1 MSRLLSVNHLTV
13 IRPQFRRE
21 PESLTRDLSLALR
34 KGEIL
39 ALAGGPGSEKSTLLR
54 SLTGLLP
61 GGLRFQRG
69 NAILDPGEAT
79 EIDLLRAS
87 AGQMRQLRR
96 TRLALFFHHP
106 AGQWNPRQTIRQ
118 HIHETLAL
126 AGKPA
131 GPRAEEAWR
140 PSLYEAGLIEPEA
153 LLGRQPAALT
163 DAILQR
169 CAIALALLKGADFWI
184 ADEPT
189 SGLDA
194 TSEDQILRLLRELCA
209 RHGIGLLLATDH
221 FGVVNRVADRVAV
234 LFEGAIVETGVTSE
248 VLRQPSH
255 LCTRALL
262 DCLPQLGHRRTR
274 LREMDRVSVRESL
287 AGADSPT

>member
-1 MSRLLSVNHLTV
+1 M
-13 IRPQFRRE
+13 
-21 PESLTRDLSLALR
+21 TRDLSLALR

-39 ALAGGPGSEKSTLLR
+39 ALAGGPGSGKSTLLR

-61 GGLRFQRG
+61 RGLRFQRG
-69 NAILDPGEAT
+69 NAILDPGEKT
-79 EIDLLRAS
+79 EIDLLRAP

-96 TRLALFFHHP
+96 TRMALLFHHA

-118 HIHETLAL
+118 HIRETLTL
-126 AGKPA
+126 AGNPA
-131 GPRAEEAWR
+131 ELRSEESWR
-140 PSLYEAGLIEPEA
+140 PALYEAGLIEPEA
-153 LLGRQPAALT
+153 LLARLPAALT
-163 DAILQR
+163 DPILQR
-169 CAIALALLKGADFWI
+169 FAIALALLKGADLWI

-209 RHGIGLLLATDH
+209 RHQIGLLLATDH

-234 LFEGAIVETGVTSE
+234 LFEGAIVETGMAGD

-255 LCTRALL
+255 PCTRALL
-262 DCLPQLGHRRTR
+262 DCLPRLGHRRAK
-274 LREMDRVSVRESL
+274 LREMDRVSARESL
-287 AGADSPT
+287 AVADPPA